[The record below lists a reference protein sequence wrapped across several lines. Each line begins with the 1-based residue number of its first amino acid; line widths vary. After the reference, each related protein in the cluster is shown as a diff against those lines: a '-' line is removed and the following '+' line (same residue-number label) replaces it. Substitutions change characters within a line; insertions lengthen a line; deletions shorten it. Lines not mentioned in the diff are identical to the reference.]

1 MTMSAEPQGFEAK
14 LASLQPKNPQGWPA
28 RIELFLLELVRF
40 LTCCCCYPCRKPFA
54 LTKPNKRE
62 RWSAHRAASCPA
74 QLKVSTVDKRTI
86 EVKITYA
93 ENVGMSTQLYE
104 VDVFM
109 FFLKDLEAVTTNFY
123 HDLWQ
128 STRMHTPKVPLAS
141 MAGGEA
147 PDSLSSLI
155 KEQLLVIQY
164 KQLVG
169 NERDASVQ
177 QDIDQAIDT
186 LVQQL
191 RLQACMFR
199 QSVRRAMKG
208 VTTKLEQ
215 VQGMPANTVTLQKLS
230 VQIGTVVQ
238 KLAEVVHKLH
248 LLCHPC
254 ESEDIPV
261 TVRETWKMVD
271 EYMLTEAEIALVKLL
286 EAVDQAVPHQSQ
298 ALDDSDRIMTHA
310 ARQLPEDPTALNKHD
325 CSGFCT
331 SAAHGNV
338 SEDRTEAMSH
348 SSTTSLS
355 STDSDCRQQ
364 QQQQQQTRPNI
375 AADDEQTVSA
385 GAIGRKCEC
394 HAEQVGGVLSDR
406 SGSAMSSEDTTSAH
420 RSETAASVDA
430 LSQSGQMMRT
440 DPLQSQADQI
450 GCGAMSPAEATCV
463 HSPGS
468 PAFSPGEAICVHSSG
483 RPVLLH
489 SSASS
494 LPGAASSTM
503 PLLST
508 SISSTP
514 DQSSPD
520 PKAQSQSSSRYG
532 LDPLHTAQLTQQSS
546 NIVGDGWVSLEKKTA
561 GCEAQQAAAYS
572 LLCDPRKPTGHRDSD
587 QPSSSN
593 MDCVPE
599 ISEGEDQE
607 EEETRQSN
615 MQSLIQKATALQE
628 GRCNNSPNCNDNS
641 TGDCEEEDG
650 AALQTAQ
657 GLAGARQLIVDAV
670 ELLQEEMRERS
681 YFESIIHDDDSYH
694 NEVYTNRIKCLKHN
708 ARAAVALKHQTMQQ
722 SFLLADVVGATIA
735 GVAMCVA
742 IGGIYLAY
750 RFSRYQ
756 LNPVYVLITVV
767 AYMMKDRIK
776 EWGKRYLQPVCVK
789 FGFEFPDR
797 IVKVRDSRGRRVGRC
812 KEWAKVVGDDQVDA
826 HVLAMRHKDLPY
838 VPKLQ
843 KATKP
848 ERVMTYRKKMEVNW
862 DRLDPRLQCVDG
874 LDDIMRFDLQ
884 HFCRRM
890 QPPEEPHY
898 RICTDP
904 RGRKYAQQVQC
915 ARVYHI
921 NVVLRIRTSTQDRVS
936 DRAYREKSMQIQRAR
951 VIMDQD
957 GIKRLE
963 ATDDSVHLKSDRRA
977 LHRLSTPEWLADVHM
992 PSMQLPKMQMPQMK
1006 FASFGRRMTQ
1016 NKSSSNLPQEEA
1028 V

>member
-1 MTMSAEPQGFEAK
+1 MSAEPQGFEAK
-14 LASLQPKNPQGWPA
+14 LASLQPKNPQGLRA
-28 RIELFLLELVRF
+28 CIELSLLELVRF
-40 LTCCCCYPCRKPFA
+40 LTCCCCYQCRKPFA
-54 LTKPNKRE
+54 FTKPNKRE
-62 RWSAHRAASCPA
+62 GWSAHRAASCPA
-74 QLKVSTVDKRTI
+74 QLKVSTIDKRTI

-93 ENVGMSTQLYE
+93 ENAGMSTQLYE

-141 MAGGEA
+141 MASGEA
-147 PDSLSSLI
+147 SDSLSGLI

-177 QDIDQAIDT
+177 QDIDQAVDT

-208 VTTKLEQ
+208 ITTTLEQ
-215 VQGMPANTVTLQKLS
+215 VQGMSADTVTVQKLS
-230 VQIGTVVQ
+230 AQIGTVVQ
-238 KLAEVVHKLH
+238 QLAEVVHKLH

-254 ESEDIPV
+254 ESEDVPA
-261 TVRETWKMVD
+261 TVRETWMMVD

-286 EAVDQAVPHQSQ
+286 ESVDQAAPYQSQ
-298 ALDDSDRIMTHA
+298 ALDGSDSIMRRA
-310 ARQLPEDPTALNKHD
+310 SRQPLEDTTALNQHD
-325 CSGFCT
+325 CSDFRT
-331 SAAHGNV
+331 SVAPGNAPD
-338 SEDRTEAMSH
+338 DRTEAMSH
-348 SSTTSLS
+348 SSITSLS

-364 QQQQQQTRPNI
+364 QQRTGPNI
-375 AADDEQTVSA
+375 AADDKQTRFA
-385 GAIGRKCEC
+385 GVIGRDSDC
-394 HAEQVGGVLSDR
+394 HATGL
-406 SGSAMSSEDTTSAH
+406 GSALADTSAAAVHSDVTTTAH

-430 LSQSGQMMRT
+430 FSQGGQMMRT
-440 DPLQSQADQI
+440 EPLQSQADKI
-450 GCGAMSPAEATCV
+450 GCGTLSPAEATCVHSSGRLALSPAEATCV
-463 HSPGS
+463 HSPG
-468 PAFSPGEAICVHSSG
+468 

-494 LPGAASSTM
+494 CPEAASSTQF
-503 PLLST
+503 LLGASSST
-508 SISSTP
+508 TP
-514 DQSSPD
+514 DQSTPNT
-520 PKAQSQSSSRYG
+520 KAQSQSSSWFG
-532 LDPLHTAQLTQQSS
+532 SDHLHAAQLTQQSICNVS
-546 NIVGDGWVSLEKKTA
+546 DSWVSLDKKAA
-561 GCEAQQAAAYS
+561 GCHTQQAAAYS
-572 LLCDPRKPTGHRDSD
+572 LLCDPRKPTGYRESD
-587 QPSSSN
+587 QPSSIN
-593 MDCVPE
+593 MNCVPE
-599 ISEGEDQE
+599 ISEQSEEQE
-607 EEETRQSN
+607 EEEEMSQSN
-615 MQSLIQKATALQE
+615 MQSLIQKAKALQE
-628 GRCNNSPNCNDNS
+628 ASCDDRPSCNDS
-641 TGDCEEEDG
+641 GTGDCEEEDDG
-650 AALQTAQ
+650 AVQQIAQ
-657 GLAGARQLIVDAV
+657 GLVGARQLIVDAV
-670 ELLQEEMRERS
+670 ELLQ
-681 YFESIIHDDDSYH
+681 
-694 NEVYTNRIKCLKHN
+694 
-708 ARAAVALKHQTMQQ
+708 
-722 SFLLADVVGATIA
+722 
-735 GVAMCVA
+735 
-742 IGGIYLAY
+742 
-750 RFSRYQ
+750 
-756 LNPVYVLITVV
+756 LNPLYVLITVV

-797 IVKVRDSRGRRVGRC
+797 IVKRYQVMITCLSLCHVYPLFVTLWLQGVTCGVVCVTPGARRVGRC

-826 HVLAMRHKDLPY
+826 RVLAMRHKDLPY

-921 NVVLRIRTSTQDRVS
+921 NVVLRIRTSTQDRVR
-936 DRAYREKSMQIQRAR
+936 DRPYKEKSMQIQRAR

-992 PSMQLPKMQMPQMK
+992 PSMQLPRMQMPHMK
-1006 FASFGRRMTQ
+1006 FASFGRRLTE